1 VTFAFIAAEKAHFPI
16 RVLCR
21 ALDVSPSGYYAAQ
34 QRPPS
39 RRAQRDTTL
48 LRRLQVVHADSR
60 CTYGRPRLRQALRQ
74 EGVHVG
80 DRRVRRLMRT
90 AGLVARGRRR
100 YRVTTDSRHDGPI
113 APNQLA
119 RAFAVARPNRVW
131 AGDITAVWTHEGWLY
146 LAVLLDLASRRVVGW
161 AADETMETALPLAAL
176 RQALE
181 RRHIRRGL
189 LHHSDRG
196 VQYASARYQN
206 RLQHHGI
213 RVSMSRKGNCWDNSV
228 VESFFSTLKTE
239 LQPTTWATRAE
250 ARAAIA
256 DYIERFYNVRRLHST
271 LAYRSPAD
279 FEAQFKVAV

>member
-1 VTFAFIAAEKAHFPI
+1 MTFAFIAAEKAAFPI

-21 ALDVSPSGYYAAQ
+21 ALAVSPSGYYAAQ

-39 RRAQRDTTL
+39 PRAQRDTTV
-48 LRRLQVVHADSR
+48 LRRLQVLHAESR
-60 CTYGRPRLRQALRQ
+60 RTYGRPRLRHALRA
-74 EGVHVG
+74 EGIRVG
-80 DRRVRRLMRT
+80 DRRVRRLMH
-90 AGLVARGRRR
+90 AGGLVARGRRR
-100 YRVTTDSRHDGPI
+100 YRLTTDSRHDGPI
-113 APNQLA
+113 AGNHLA

-161 AADETMETALPLAAL
+161 AAHETMETDLPLAAL
-176 RQALE
+176 RQALA

-196 VQYASARYQN
+196 VQYASTRYQQL
-206 RLQHHGI
+206 LQRHGI
-213 RVSMSRKGNCWDNSV
+213 TISMSRKGNCWDNSV

-239 LQPTTWATRAE
+239 LHPMTWATRAE

-256 DYIERFYNVRRLHST
+256 DYVECFYNVQRRHST

-279 FEAQFKVAV
+279 FERQFKVAV